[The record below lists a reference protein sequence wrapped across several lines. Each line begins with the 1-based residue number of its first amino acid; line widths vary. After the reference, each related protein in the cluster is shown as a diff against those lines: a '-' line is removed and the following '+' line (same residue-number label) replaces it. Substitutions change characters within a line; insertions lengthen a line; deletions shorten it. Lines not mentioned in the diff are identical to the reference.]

1 MTDFEFELIDALYF
15 TLPFGQLK
23 AELDWEEHVL
33 KEELLKLI
41 QKGWVKCLESI
52 TDEEVEDLKKIEV
65 NYRNLS
71 FLATKEGLLE
81 HNSR

>member
-1 MTDFEFELIDALYF
+1 LTNQEFELIDALYF
-15 TLPFGQLK
+15 TIPFDRLK
-23 AELDWEEHVL
+23 VELDWEEHVL

-41 QKGWVKCLESI
+41 QKGWVKCMEGNG
-52 TDEEVEDLKKIEV
+52 DEEVENLQKIDS

-71 FLATKEGLLE
+71 FLATKQGLLE